1 MKFAVSSYSLSS
13 LVSKG
18 EATEKELIS
27 IAKELGFDGI
37 EFAEI
42 HTPDGI
48 SKIEYA
54 KELKAE
60 CEKVGIIPVQYSV
73 GADFL
78 YGSDGDLQKEIERLK
93 GEVDIAEALGVQGM
107 RHDATGGYRD
117 EEKKYKGFEQALPRI
132 VEGYKAV
139 TEYAETKGIKTMIEN
154 HGYFCQDSDRVERII
169 TGVSHKN
176 FGALIDMGNFLC
188 ADENPVTAASRLAPF
203 VSYIHAKDFHI
214 KSGSEFA
221 PCDGFFKTRG
231 GNYLRG
237 AVLGHGNV
245 PVYQVLNIIKD
256 AGYNGYITL
265 ESDCVYDQMPLD
277 IVPYMAKYMC
287 EAAKKIGRMVEDYK
301 KELKK

>member
-18 EATEKELIS
+18 EKTEKELIPL
-27 IAKELGFDGI
+27 AKEIGFDGI

-42 HTPDGI
+42 HTPEGKDK
-48 SKIEYA
+48 SEYA
-54 KELKAE
+54 KELKEE
-60 CEKVGIIPVQYSV
+60 CDRVGIEPVQYSV
-73 GADFL
+73 GADFI
-78 YGSDGDLQKEIERLK
+78 YGSDGDLEKEIDRLK
-93 GEVDIAEALGVQGM
+93 KEVDIAVLLGVKGM
-107 RHDATGGYRD
+107 RHDATGGYKD
-117 EEKKYKGFEQALPRI
+117 EERKYKGFPQALPRI
-132 VEGYKAV
+132 TEGYRAV
-139 TEYAETKGIKTMIEN
+139 TEYAEEKGIRTMIEN

-188 ADENPVTAASRLAPF
+188 ADENPVTAVSRLAPF
-203 VSYIHAKDFHI
+203 VSYLHAKDFHV

-237 AVLGHGNV
+237 SVLGHGNV
-245 PVYQVLNIIKD
+245 PVYQVLSIIKD

-265 ESDCVYDQMPLD
+265 EFEGHEDAVTACKWGLNTLK
-277 IVPYMAKYMC
+277 AMC
-287 EAAKKIGRMVEDYK
+287 ED
-301 KELKK
+301 LKW

>member
-13 LVSKG
+13 LVHKG
-18 EATEKELIS
+18 EKTEKELIAL
-27 IAKELGFDGI
+27 AKELGFDGI

-42 HTPDGI
+42 NTPEGKEK
-48 SKIEYA
+48 SEYA

-60 CEKVGIIPVQYSV
+60 CERVGIEPVQYSV
-73 GADFL
+73 GADFI
-78 YGSDGDLQKEIERLK
+78 YGSDGNLEKEIERLK
-93 GEVDIAEALGVQGM
+93 KEVDIAELLGVKGM

-139 TEYAETKGIKTMIEN
+139 TEYAEAKGIRTMIEN
-154 HGYFCQDSDRVERII
+154 HGLFCQDSDRVERII

-188 ADENPVTAASRLAPF
+188 ADENPVTAVSRLAPF
-203 VSYIHAKDFHI
+203 ISYLHAKDFHV

-245 PVYQVLNIIKD
+245 PVYQVLSIVKN
-256 AGYNGYITL
+256 AGYNGYATL
-265 ESDCVYDQMPLD
+265 EFEGCEDAA
-277 IVPYMAKYMC
+277 MACKWGLNTLKAMC
-287 EAAKKIGRMVEDYK
+287 EALDI
-301 KELKK
+301 

>member
-42 HTPDGI
+42 HTPDGMT
-48 SKIEYA
+48 KIEYA

-60 CEKVGIIPVQYSV
+60 CDKVGIVPVQYSV

-78 YGSDGDLQKEIERLK
+78 YGSDGDLEKEIERLK

-176 FGALIDMGNFLC
+176 FGALIDIGNFLC
-188 ADENPVTAASRLAPF
+188 ADENPVNAVSRLAQF
-203 VSYIHAKDFHI
+203 ASYVHTKDFHV
-214 KSGSEFA
+214 KSGSELA
-221 PCDGFFKTRG
+221 PQDCFFKTRG

-245 PVYQVLNIIKD
+245 PVLQTLSILKD
-256 AGYNGYITL
+256 SGYKGYITL
-265 ESDCVYDQMPLD
+265 EFEGCEE
-277 IVPYMAKYMC
+277 AKNACKWGLNTLKNIC
-287 EAAKKIGRMVEDYK
+287 EI
-301 KELKK
+301 LNW